1 MLDHGRMSLS
11 MPMLRGER
19 NVAQFVL
26 IGLMGLAFAAIVLAR
41 LSMTPAPGSDGDPG
55 VVGAQATASASA
67 GETARPTQE
76 PVAATT
82 APQRTL
88 VPTEVEPTP
97 PTEPEAS
104 ATAAPSVAPSE
115 RPATYTVKSGDTL
128 SGIADEFGTTWQ
140 EIAKLNKL
148 ENPGRLRVGQVLQL
162 P

>member
-1 MLDHGRMSLS
+1 MSMS
-11 MPMLRGER
+11 MPILRGER
-19 NVAQFVL
+19 NVAQFIL

-41 LSMTPAPGSDGDPG
+41 LSMTPAPAGDGDPG
-55 VVGAQATASASA
+55 VVGAQATSSPTA
-67 GETARPTQE
+67 GATADRTTA
-76 PVAATT
+76 PVAETT

-97 PTEPEAS
+97 TTEPEATPT
-104 ATAAPSVAPSE
+104 TAPTDAPSD

-148 ENPGRLRVGQVLQL
+148 EDPGRLHVGQVLQL